1 MAKFVLILRSDIT
14 QDYSSITPDQFGEI
28 IAAYG
33 AWAEKLAK
41 EGRLDLGRKL
51 TDEGG
56 RVLMPENGGAKV
68 TPKDGPYVETKEVV
82 GGIYVI
88 DADDYDHA
96 AKLCKGH
103 PNFRF
108 GSIEIRQIDFMG
120 EPES

>member
-14 QDYSSITPDQFGEI
+14 QDYSAITPDQFGEI

-41 EGRLDLGRKL
+41 EGRLHLGRKL

-56 RVLMPENGGAKV
+56 RVLAPENGGAKV
-68 TPKDGPYVETKEVV
+68 TAKDGPYVETKEVV

-88 DADDYDHA
+88 EADSYDHA
-96 AKLCKGH
+96 ALLCKGH

-108 GSIEIRQIDFMG
+108 GSIEIREIDFMG
-120 EPES
+120 QPES